1 MSDIVL
7 KFHNLKYAINDFC
20 LVETIENENRRSRKM
35 RVQISQG
42 FKSLSSQDKPF
53 LMKRSHC
60 KNTVYDNKFTYTNVL
75 EMKKLLMPL

>member
-1 MSDIVL
+1 
-7 KFHNLKYAINDFC
+7 
-20 LVETIENENRRSRKM
+20 M

-42 FKSLSSQDKPF
+42 FKPPSQDKPF

-75 EMKKLLMPL
+75 ENKVANAFVTLFFYIFAVAADSVYC